1 MLSVVDKEVEVKA
14 QMKQKYCTGG
24 AGAFPD
30 KFPYKTKAIFAFEVI
45 DGVEVSLFSPLVCPF
60 CDCSI
65 QARKRRERSFF
76 PRESWRI

>member
-45 DGVEVSLFSPLVCPF
+45 DGVEVRLFLLWLPF
-60 CDCSI
+60 F
-65 QARKRRERSFF
+65 RL
-76 PRESWRI
+76 